1 MTGQIRI
8 IGPRFE
14 RWLAV
19 TVVLVASL
27 LTATGRGAEA
37 KNRFE
42 VTDVGHDTIV
52 LHRARANGEGQEG
65 LVIDSKSLIQS
76 LKTRVLEENGL
87 GEVGELSEG
96 NSVRSTLRSRE
107 SAASVYTFE
116 HRFAAPFAS
125 LEASLRLRP
134 LAEPDAGALIYPM
147 MALLAAAIVG
157 GLYALY
163 RMTATQVQ
171 FAERRNNFVSAV
183 SHELK
188 TPLTAIRMYSEMLQ
202 EDLVEDSRRHE
213 YYRTITAESERLS
226 RLINNVLEMS
236 HIERQPQAL
245 RIEAGDLCT
254 LVRETLDVLR
264 PHTEKEGFTLGF
276 EVRGEPPSA
285 RFDPDA
291 MKQVLFNLI
300 DNAVKY
306 GRDAEDKHISVSC
319 EPCRRGSML
328 RVRDR
333 GPGVR
338 GDHLRAIFEPF
349 FRGEAELTRRHQG
362 TGIGLSLV
370 KTLVER
376 MGGRVHG
383 ENVQPGFE
391 VRVELLAAVLVAVA
405 LSLPGV

>member
-1 MTGQIRI
+1 MTGK
-8 IGPRFE
+8 PRAFCLRLD
-14 RWLAV
+14 RWLSIAAV
-19 TVVLVASL
+19 FIACF
-27 LTATGRGAEA
+27 TATVSHAAEA
-37 KNRFE
+37 MSRFE
-42 VTDVGHDTIV
+42 VADVGHDTIV
-52 LHRARANGEGQEG
+52 LYRTRANGDGHEG
-65 LVIDSKSLIQS
+65 LIIDSKSLIQS

-87 GEVGELSEG
+87 GEVGELYEG
-96 NSVRSTLRSRE
+96 SSRMGALGSSKAMGSVF
-107 SAASVYTFE
+107 TFH
-116 HRFAAPFAS
+116 HRFAAPFSS

-134 LAEPDAGALIYPM
+134 LAEPDAGTLIYPM
-147 MALLAAAIVG
+147 MALLVAAIVG

-163 RMTATQVQ
+163 RMTASQVQ

-245 RIEAGDLCT
+245 RIESGDLCR
-254 LVRETLDVLR
+254 LVREALDVLR
-264 PHTEKEGFTLGF
+264 PHTEKQGFILDF
-276 EVRGEPPSA
+276 EIRGEPPSA

-306 GRDAEDKHISVSC
+306 GRDSADKHISVSC

-383 ENVQPGFE
+383 ENADPGFE
-391 VRVELLAAVLVAVA
+391 VRVELL
-405 LSLPGV
+405 PG

>member
-1 MTGQIRI
+1 MTEELRVSRL
-8 IGPRFE
+8 RFD
-14 RWLAV
+14 RWLAI
-19 TVVLVASL
+19 VVVVFA
-27 LTATGRGAEA
+27 AFVAEA
-37 KNRFE
+37 SRGMEARNRFE

-52 LHRARANGEGQEG
+52 LYRDRASGDGREG
-65 LVIDSKSLIQS
+65 LIIDSKSLIQS
-76 LKTRVLEENGL
+76 LKTRVLEDSGL

-96 NSVRSTLRSRE
+96 ASSTSALRRGE
-107 SAASVYTFE
+107 SAAPVFTFE

-125 LEASLRLRP
+125 LQASLRLRP

-147 MALLAAAIVG
+147 MALLVVAIVG

-202 EDLVEDSRRHE
+202 EDLVDDSRRHE

-245 RIEAGDLCT
+245 RVEAGDLCT
-254 LVRETLDVLR
+254 LVRDALDVLR
-264 PHTEKEGFTLGF
+264 PHTEKEGFTLDF

-300 DNAVKY
+300 DNAMKY
-306 GRDAEDKHISVSC
+306 GRDAADKRISVSC
-319 EPCRRGSML
+319 EPCRRGSLL

-383 ENVQPGFE
+383 ENVEPGFE
-391 VRVELLAAVLVAVA
+391 VRVELL
-405 LSLPGV
+405 PG

>member
-1 MTGQIRI
+1 MNEEAEIR
-8 IGPRFE
+8 RHFD
-14 RWLAV
+14 RWMAIAV
-19 TVVLVASL
+19 ALVVAFVSGSALGDE
-27 LTATGRGAEA
+27 TTM
-37 KNRFE
+37 RFE
-42 VTDVGHDTIV
+42 VANVGHDTIV
-52 LHRARANGEGQEG
+52 LSRARANGEGREG
-65 LVIDSKSLIQS
+65 LVVDSKVLIS
-76 LKTRVLEENGL
+76 ALKTRVLEANGL

-96 NSVRSTLRSRE
+96 
-107 SAASVYTFE
+107 AASSEMSRAARFSPSAFTFA
-116 HRFAAPFAS
+116 HRFAVPFES

-134 LAEPDAGALIYPM
+134 LAEPDAGALLYPM
-147 MALLAAAIVG
+147 MVVLAVAIFG

-163 RMTATQVQ
+163 RMTATQIE
-171 FAERRNNFVSAV
+171 FAERRNNFVSSV

-202 EDLVEDSRRHE
+202 EDLVEEGRRHE

-226 RLINNVLEMS
+226 RLIANVLEMS

-245 RIEAGDLCT
+245 RVEPGDVCA
-254 LVRETLDVLR
+254 LVRDALDVLR
-264 PHTEKEGFTLGF
+264 PHTEREGFELDF

-291 MKQVLFNLI
+291 LKQVLFNLI

-306 GRDAEDKHISVSC
+306 GRDAADKHISVSC
-319 EPCRRGSML
+319 EPCRRGLML

-338 GDHLRAIFEPF
+338 GDHLGSIFEPF

-370 KTLVER
+370 KALVER

-383 ENVQPGFE
+383 ENADPGFE
-391 VRVELLAAVLVAVA
+391 VRVELPA
-405 LSLPGV
+405 G

>member
-1 MTGQIRI
+1 MTEKIRVLR
-8 IGPRFE
+8 PRFA
-14 RWLAV
+14 RWVAV
-19 TVVLVASL
+19 AVLFIASFA
-27 LTATGRGAEA
+27 TAPGHGAEG
-37 KNRFE
+37 KTRFE
-42 VTDVGHDTIV
+42 VTDVGHDTVV
-52 LHRARANGEGQEG
+52 LYRARANGDGLEG
-65 LVIDSKSLIQS
+65 LIIDSKRLIQS
-76 LKTRVLEENGL
+76 LKARVLEENGL
-87 GEVGELSEG
+87 GEVGELYEG
-96 NSVRSTLRSRE
+96 PSRASSFRGAE
-107 SAASVYTFE
+107 SAAPAFTFE

-147 MALLAAAIVG
+147 MALLVVAIIG

-236 HIERQPQAL
+236 HMERQPQAL
-245 RIEAGDLCT
+245 RVEAGDLCT
-254 LVRETLDVLR
+254 LVREALDVLR
-264 PHTEKEGFTLGF
+264 PHTEKEGFTLDF
-276 EVRGEPPSA
+276 EVRGEPPPA

-291 MKQVLFNLI
+291 MKQVLFNLV
-300 DNAVKY
+300 DNAMKY
-306 GRDAEDKHISVSC
+306 GRDASDKHISVSC
-319 EPCRRGSML
+319 EPCRRGSLL

-383 ENVQPGFE
+383 ENVEPGFE
-391 VRVELLAAVLVAVA
+391 VRVELL
-405 LSLPGV
+405 PG